1 MRDTGIEPLPT
12 SSRLFL
18 LTSRAYENECR
29 RSGVVCRRTVG
40 MLRRHRSCSS
50 TGWNGPPNTEKRGA
64 ASLPVVG
71 PHEWRH
77 ESGPTHRPSYF
88 PRPEDE
94 RQIIRR
100 KSFTLPT
107 STVDE
112 AALQMDLL
120 DYDSPV
126 HREGHE
132 HRQCPLPC
140 RTDGLPSGTS
150 EPSIGRVAGRL
161 RAARDRQS
169 AASAAAYC

>member
-1 MRDTGIEPLPT
+1 MPWPSRSLGSHSRSPGQSAALRHTTG
-12 SSRLFL
+12 
-18 LTSRAYENECR
+18 
-29 RSGVVCRRTVG
+29 SGQRF
-40 MLRRHRSCSS
+40 
-50 TGWNGPPNTEKRGA
+50 A
-64 ASLPVVG
+64 QA
-71 PHEWRH
+71 
-77 ESGPTHRPSYF
+77 
-88 PRPEDE
+88 E

-112 AALQMDLL
+112 AALQLDLL

-150 EPSIGRVAGRL
+150 EPSIGRVAGRR

>member
-1 MRDTGIEPLPT
+1 MTAAARKRADLVLSGGGIK
-12 SSRLFL
+12 
-18 LTSRAYENECR
+18 
-29 RSGVVCRRTVG
+29 GVALVG
-40 MLRRHRSCSS
+40 AV
-50 TGWNGPPNTEKRGA
+50 GA
-64 ASLPVVG
+64 LIDA
-71 PHEWRH
+71 R
-77 ESGPTHRPSYF
+77 
-88 PRPEDE
+88 
-94 RQIIRR
+94 
-100 KSFTLPT
+100 FTLPT

-150 EPSIGRVAGRL
+150 EPSIGRVAGRR